1 MTGSEESERNPQRLQ
16 KIVAAAGI
24 ASRRKAE
31 ELIAS
36 GRVQVNGQTVTE
48 LGSKADPERDHI
60 RVDGKLLKKPQ
71 QFRYFMLNKPKGVVT
86 TVSDPEGRP
95 TVMKFFGRSGARL
108 FPVGRLD
115 YQSEGLLLMTNDGE
129 LANVLPVR
137 LHVEKTYLV
146 KVSGKPREEAL
157 EQLRHGVMIE
167 RGRRGEREGRV
178 MTQPAQITLIRDTD
192 NPWFEV
198 VLIEGKNREIR
209 KMFEEIGH
217 FVEKVRRV
225 GFGPLVL
232 DVPPGETRELNEDEV
247 TQLKRAA
254 RKKAAPLEQPRARR
268 PRSGTYNTAAPAPAC
283 RGACPQAGLEP
294 RAGRTHVDGL
304 GPHLM
309 NTAAAESS
317 YDVLIV
323 GAGAAGLFCAIH
335 GGRGGRRVLLLE
347 HAGGSARRSSSPAA
361 GAATSPTC
369 IRPRETSSPRIHTL
383 PSPRLPDT
391 LRLILWNWSSVTR
404 FPGMKRRWDSSFAIG
419 QRAILFPCW
428 SRSAPRLV

>member
-1 MTGSEESERNPQRLQ
+1 M
-16 KIVAAAGI
+16 AAAGI

-129 LANVLPVR
+129 LANILTSAAS
-137 LHVEKTYLV
+137 HVEKTYLV

-178 MTQPAQITLIRDTD
+178 MTQPAQISLIRDTD

-198 VLIEGKNREIR
+198 VLTEGKNREIR
-209 KMFEEIGH
+209 KMFEEVGH

-254 RKKAAPLEQPRARR
+254 RKKARLSRAAQGAPPEI
-268 PRSGTYNTAAPAPAC
+268 GTGHAAP
-283 RGACPQAGLEP
+283 ACPQARREP
-294 RAGRTHVDGL
+294 KASPASVDGL
-304 GPHLM
+304 GSD
-309 NTAAAESS
+309 AAFPCRMKIAGAGSH
-317 YDVLIV
+317 YDVVIV

-335 GGRGGRRVLLLE
+335 AGRGWPPG
-347 HAGGSARRSSSPAA
+347 SPA
-361 GAATSPTC
+361 
-369 IRPRETSSPRIHTL
+369 
-383 PSPRLPDT
+383 
-391 LRLILWNWSSVTR
+391 
-404 FPGMKRRWDSSFAIG
+404 
-419 QRAILFPCW
+419 
-428 SRSAPRLV
+428 